1 MAYTILIHVANEDAI
16 MAEVDELPAAT
27 DTWLKIANPR
37 RKDNKDLHYLL
48 NDVTTIML
56 PIWRISFVEILPNKD
71 EEEIITTVR
80 EDRTRY

>member
-48 NDVTTIML
+48 SDVTTIML
-56 PIWRISFVEILPNKD
+56 PTWRISFVEILPNKD